1 MEPRKTREA
10 GPRCAPKAC
19 QGLLLAGLAVL
30 LLVGCHSAGPY
41 GHSPRYVE
49 LDDETTA
56 ASGAREYDPVM
67 VERQPDQWRKGKTV
81 LFGVVE
87 SRSAGPGG
95 AALLKMSVRRLEPRN
110 LCESENDDDSCRVT
124 VSDKDFGVVTALV
137 VLRGD
142 DDVGPRAVGQR
153 SLLRIAGAV
162 GQDVSAE
169 GTPIVHANYYRHWP
183 PFFYVTRSSATVMR
197 Q

>member
-1 MEPRKTREA
+1 MSRLLPL
-10 GPRCAPKAC
+10 
-19 QGLLLAGLAVL
+19 GLAAALLAG
-30 LLVGCHSAGPY
+30 CHGAGPY
-41 GHSPRYVE
+41 GHAPRYVE
-49 LDDETTA
+49 LDEETA
-56 ASGAREYDPVM
+56 AVAGAREYDPVM
-67 VERQPDQWRKGKTV
+67 VERQPDQWRKGKIV

-95 AALLKMSVRRLEPRN
+95 AALLKLSVRRLDPRN

-124 VSDKDFGVVTALV
+124 VSDKDFGVVNALV

-153 SLLRIAGAV
+153 SLLRIVGTL
-162 GQDVSAE
+162 GQDVSPDGA
-169 GTPIVHANYYRHWP
+169 PILHASYYRHWP
-183 PFFYVTRSSATVMR
+183 PFFYVTRQSATVMR